1 MMRGPSFLP
10 ASMSEPDNAS
20 PAPAP
25 HPQRRR
31 PRSRSGGARQP
42 ATATAPA
49 PARTHPALDR
59 LGAIYPALFGETPK
73 PLKRGVYEDLLAAHG
88 EELTADGIKAALA
101 LHTRSTRYLN
111 AVAGGQP
118 RHDLQG
124 QVVEPVAP
132 DQRHHAILEV
142 FRRRQAR
149 SPQDQRPQLRQRIV
163 QAFEASG
170 LGQEAYAPLGQGRD
184 EALNAL
190 TREALEQ
197 AVQQQARESALLR
210 AFEQGGQ
217 DLEAFAAGYGLALA
231 DARRMLDRARSR
243 R

>member
-1 MMRGPSFLP
+1 MPSTDKARPSP
-10 ASMSEPDNAS
+10 ASRPEAGP
-20 PAPAP
+20 
-25 HPQRRR
+25 RRR
-31 PRSRSGGARQP
+31 KPPA
-42 ATATAPA
+42 ATATP
-49 PARTHPALDR
+49 PRTHPALEQ
-59 LGAIYPALFGETPK
+59 LSALYPALFGETPK
-73 PLKRGVYEDLLAAHG
+73 PLKRGIFEDLLALHG
-88 EELTADGIKAALA
+88 EALTADGIKAALA

-118 RHDLQG
+118 RHDLAG
-124 QVVEPVAP
+124 QVVETVAP
-132 DQRHHAILEV
+132 DQRHHAIVEV

-149 SPQDQRPQLRQRIV
+149 SPQDMRSQLRQRIV

-170 LGQEAYAPLGQGRD
+170 LGQEAYATLVQGRD

-190 TREALEQ
+190 TREAVAQ

-217 DLEAFAAGYGLALA
+217 DIEAFASGYGLSAA
-231 DARRMLDRARSR
+231 DARRMLDRARAR

>member
-1 MMRGPSFLP
+1 
-10 ASMSEPDNAS
+10 MSESDNAS
-20 PAPAP
+20 PTPAP

-31 PRSRSGGARQP
+31 PRSRSESARPP
-42 ATATAPA
+42 APARTSA
-49 PARTHPALDR
+49 PARTHPVLDR
-59 LGAIYPALFGETPK
+59 LTALYPALFGDTPL

-88 EELTADGIKAALA
+88 AELTAEGIKAALA

-111 AVAGGQP
+111 AVAGGRP
-118 RHDLQG
+118 RHDLQA

-142 FRRRQAR
+142 FRRRQGR
-149 SPQDQRPQLRQRIV
+149 SPQDQRQQLRQRIV

-170 LGQEAYAPLGQGRD
+170 LGQEAYATLVQGRD
-184 EALNAL
+184 EALNTL

-217 DLEAFAAGYGLALA
+217 DLEAFASGYGLTVA
-231 DARRMLDRARSR
+231 DARRMLDRARAR

>member
-1 MMRGPSFLP
+1 
-10 ASMSEPDNAS
+10 MSEPDNAS

-170 LGQEAYAPLGQGRD
+170 LGQEAYATLVQGRD